1 MTNTII
7 KLMLSYDEALQT
19 LADCEAKRE
28 TAERE
33 LKIVCLHVIC
43 ADLCITTR
51 KCLQLH
57 LFVHNVCL
65 SIIPFIHP
73 LILSSIYSF
82 INLSINKSIYPSIH
96 SFTIHPSIHSS
107 IYPFIHLS
115 TH

>member
-57 LFVHNVCL
+57 LLVHMFVC
-65 SIIPFIHP
+65 P
-73 LILSSIYSF
+73 LFHSF
-82 INLSINKSIYPSIH
+82 IR
-96 SFTIHPSIHSS
+96 
-107 IYPFIHLS
+107 
-115 TH
+115 